1 MQHGRRGE
9 IRRHFNYSNVM
20 STLAVFLVVAGGT
33 AMAAQVNSSRDIDK
47 GSVKNSDLKKNTL
60 KSNKLKNGRAVSS
73 LDVIDNNL
81 TGIDIN
87 EASLG
92 LASAYNQRE
101 TDLPLSASPTDV
113 LTTTV
118 TTGADSRIL
127 ASGVVELEADGG
139 DNDDAGC
146 RIQIAGTDGPQTN
159 SSIPETTN
167 DQLTTSAAFSRVLP
181 AGSHAV
187 ALRCQENAAGNVSAD
202 DGELLVHSLPA

>member
-20 STLAVFLVVAGGT
+20 STLAVFLVVAGGS
-33 AMAAQVNSSRDIDK
+33 AMAAAVNNSRDIAK
-47 GSVKNSDLKKNTL
+47 QSVKNSDLKKNTL
-60 KSNKLKNGRAVSS
+60 KSNKLKNGKAVSS

-81 TGIDIN
+81 TGVDIN

-92 LASAYNQRE
+92 LASAYAQRS
-101 TDLPLSASPTDV
+101 TDLSLSTSPADV
-113 LTTTV
+113 LTTTI

-127 ASGVVELEADGG
+127 ASGVVEVEGDGG

-146 RIQIAGTDGPQTN
+146 RVRIAGADGPQTN
-159 SSIPETTN
+159 SSIPDTTN
-167 DQLTTSAAFSRVLP
+167 NQLTTSAAFSQVLP

-187 ALRCQENAAGNVSAD
+187 ALRCLENAAGNVSAD
-202 DGELLVHSLPA
+202 DGELLVYSLPA

>member
-20 STLAVFLVVAGGT
+20 STLAVFLVLAGGS
-33 AMAAQVNSSRDIDK
+33 AMAAVVNNSRDIAK
-47 GSVKNSDLKKNTL
+47 KSVKNSDLKKNTL
-60 KSNKLKNGRAVSS
+60 KSNKLRNGKAVSS
-73 LDVIDNNL
+73 LDVIDDNL
-81 TGIDIN
+81 TGVDIN

-92 LASAYNQRE
+92 LASAYSQRD
-101 TDLPLSASPTDV
+101 TDLALSASPVDV
-113 LTTTV
+113 LTTTI

-139 DNDDAGC
+139 DNDDGGC
-146 RIQIAGTDGPQTN
+146 LIRIAGTDGPQTN
-159 SSIPETTN
+159 SSIPDAGN
-167 DQLTTSAAFSRVLP
+167 DQLTNSAAFSRVLP

-202 DGELLVHSLPA
+202 DGELLVYSLPA